1 MIECFTEWWLD
12 SRVYKVLGFFYIKFK
27 SVCRSLY
34 EICVIIKRKY
44 ITTPK
49 IKNRIINDLEYNCK
63 KTNVLLK
70 LKEGLETIKKGKF
83 VIIEH
88 RGYIPRRE
96 SSFGIDVMT
105 TLYVYNLSI
114 KINQQ
119 NFLEYT
125 NNQYE
130 YNITVKEALEKVIND
145 AFCRYTNLL
154 NPDLKP
160 CKTKVKIESK

>member
-1 MIECFTEWWLD
+1 MEDYLKDKILFIFSLICKVFKYFLCKPFTW
-12 SRVYKVLGFFYIKFK
+12 
-27 SVCRSLY
+27 LY
-34 EICVIIKRKY
+34 EIYVIIKRKY

-130 YNITVKEALEKVIND
+130 YNITVGIMTS
-145 AFCRYTNLL
+145 RGQ
-154 NPDLKP
+154 
-160 CKTKVKIESK
+160 IRH

>member
-1 MIECFTEWWLD
+1 
-12 SRVYKVLGFFYIKFK
+12 
-27 SVCRSLY
+27 
-34 EICVIIKRKY
+34 
-44 ITTPK
+44 
-49 IKNRIINDLEYNCK
+49 
-63 KTNVLLK
+63 
-70 LKEGLETIKKGKF
+70 
-83 VIIEH
+83 
-88 RGYIPRRE
+88 
-96 SSFGIDVMT
+96 MT

-160 CKTKVKIESK
+160 CKQKLKLNLNKIFIWHDAKRRIKITKLS

>member
-1 MIECFTEWWLD
+1 
-12 SRVYKVLGFFYIKFK
+12 
-27 SVCRSLY
+27 
-34 EICVIIKRKY
+34 
-44 ITTPK
+44 
-49 IKNRIINDLEYNCK
+49 
-63 KTNVLLK
+63 
-70 LKEGLETIKKGKF
+70 
-83 VIIEH
+83 
-88 RGYIPRRE
+88 
-96 SSFGIDVMT
+96 MT

-160 CKTKVKIESK
+160 CKTTSF